1 MFGIQKLSVLI
12 AKSFYFWRI
21 KMQERVINEIESN
34 CYLKLTDKQLV
45 ISGAAG
51 VLKEISYFMSF

>member
-1 MFGIQKLSVLI
+1 
-12 AKSFYFWRI
+12 
-21 KMQERVINEIESN
+21 MQERVINEIESN